1 MTKLRLPSWFRVGVV
16 VFGAGALS
24 ASAFADPRD
33 HRDDRHDDR
42 HDDHRDDRRY
52 PAPPATPVAVAPPA
66 TPVAV
71 APPADPALAA
81 RLQADEERREA
92 DRRARMRDQHA
103 WDASR
108 ADRAAQHRSEVTN
121 TWGNVVNT
129 PAAQAELSTHADRMA
144 RLNRILDVANQ
155 KGDTALASRCQT
167 DINREVARDARVMQQ
182 IRASEG
188 AR

>member
-1 MTKLRLPSWFRVGVV
+1 MTKLILPSWFRVGVA
-16 VFGAGALS
+16 VFGAATLC

-33 HRDDRHDDR
+33 HRDDRHDD
-42 HDDHRDDRRY
+42 HHDDRRDHY

-66 TPVAV
+66 GRVAV

-81 RLQADEERREA
+81 RLEADEARREA
-92 DRRARMRDQHA
+92 DRRARMRDEHA

-108 ADRAAQHRSEVTN
+108 ADRAAQHRNEVTN
-121 TWGNVVNT
+121 TWGNAVNT
-129 PAAQAELSTHADRMA
+129 PAGQAELSAHADRMA

-155 KGDTALASRCQT
+155 KGDTALASRCQN

-182 IRASEG
+182 IRMGG